1 MAIGDLKHTDQIRV
15 QERMDR
21 FQEINEFQHIATNY
35 STVNAS

>member
-15 QERMDR
+15 QERMGP